1 MALVAR
7 SLLRKRHMT
16 AVDRVIK
23 ELSKLP
29 EPLVNEV
36 LDFIAFLELR
46 HGLKDASAEQ
56 LKSAQLPAMHK
67 LWDNPDDES
76 WNDA

>member
-1 MALVAR
+1 M
-7 SLLRKRHMT
+7 M

-36 LDFIAFLELR
+36 LDFIAFLELK
-46 HGLKDASAEQ
+46 HGLKDADVEQ
-56 LKSAQLPAMHK
+56 LKLAQHPAMHK

>member
-1 MALVAR
+1 LRLYEDAPTAIAIVWHVA
-7 SLLRKRHMT
+7 
-16 AVDRVIK
+16 V
-23 ELSKLP
+23 EFP
-29 EPLVNEV
+29 PWNPNEV

-46 HGLKDASAEQ
+46 HGLKDASVEQ